1 RNQTNNVFKV
11 KRQKSKLFLIILCI
25 FGLLFSWSCS
35 CKNRVSN
42 PDDTPTDGGVITN
55 NTPAGTFSISEAT
68 DNVTTNFVVK
78 SASTVGE
85 IKIGFV
91 S

>member
-1 RNQTNNVFKV
+1 
-11 KRQKSKLFLIILCI
+11 QKSKLFITILCI
-25 FGLLFSWSCS
+25 FGLLFSYSCS

-55 NTPAGTFSISEAT
+55 DIPPGTFFISEAT
-68 DNVTTNFVVK
+68 DNVTTDFVVK